1 MPKTVPN
8 YSNTIIYK
16 LCCNNPE
23 ITDIY
28 IGHTTNFIMSKNQH
42 KNNCKNPNLRCYNYY
57 VYQFIRENGGF
68 DNWAMI
74 EIVKVNCID
83 KKEAA
88 KYERFYLY
96 ELKATLNKVVPT
108 RTKQEYYNDN
118 KESIVKYKKEY
129 YESNIEVISEKHK
142 EYYKSN
148 KEVIK
153 ERAKCFYE
161 SNKNIILEKQKNN
174 IMCICGCEITKNH
187 LNRHFRTQKHQAFIL
202 ANLQ

>member
-1 MPKTVPN
+1 MPKTVPD

-28 IGHTTNFIMSKNQH
+28 IGHTTNFIMRKNQH

-83 KKEAA
+83 KKDSGSGSTH
-88 KYERFYLY
+88 RWRGH
-96 ELKATLNKVVPT
+96 T
-108 RTKQEYYNDN
+108 R
-118 KESIVKYKKEY
+118 S
-129 YESNIEVISEKHK
+129 
-142 EYYKSN
+142 
-148 KEVIK
+148 
-153 ERAKCFYE
+153 
-161 SNKNIILEKQKNN
+161 
-174 IMCICGCEITKNH
+174 
-187 LNRHFRTQKHQAFIL
+187 L
-202 ANLQ
+202 AGIRYPFKRD